1 MGLYYLRPAIGES
14 GGHPDDDPAEAY
26 AQADLQRTA
35 TSAPR
40 WGKKRGGPFLCFVYA
55 ILFRFHYHDVGLRRC
70 GRDGPAG
77 VGGRGFGCGRG
88 VRRRGPRI
96 GAVDGDALPPGKNR
110 RRIAL
115 YVAVGLLS
123 PCWLCGVPLL
133 ALQIMYV
140 ALFHLGRVSAARAT
154 LRWSHVLFL
163 VDAGCGCA
171 VMLCAAAF
179 LIGALVYSWT
189 DAAVNG
195 L

>member
-1 MGLYYLRPAIGES
+1 MAILTMIRPRRMHRRISRGPPLQPLDGAKNEGGHSCDLLTPFYFDFTTTMWGFDGAAETDPLASVDGASAADVES
-14 GGHPDDDPAEAY
+14 GGA
-26 AQADLQRTA
+26 
-35 TSAPR
+35 
-40 WGKKRGGPFLCFVYA
+40 
-55 ILFRFHYHDVGLRRC
+55 GL
-70 GRDGPAG
+70 
-77 VGGRGFGCGRG
+77 GF
-88 VRRRGPRI
+88 